1 MSSSFERHLYQQANS
16 RSEYLNRS
24 TLSRRVQILATNF
37 KKKVKR
43 SIQHKTKNKGI
54 INCGATLLRGKLGV
68 HRYTEVLNLVKSI
81 LDIRRVGYLN
91 FLNSTQTGGCCFAS
105 KGRIPRSCSPRGSP
119 PPRELLDIYFCVR
132 LVDKISVLGSS
143 SSVCSEGGKTFANN
157 VDWDDLIIDAKNKL
171 NTFREWEKTN
181 QTKQV

>member
-1 MSSSFERHLYQQANS
+1 
-16 RSEYLNRS
+16 
-24 TLSRRVQILATNF
+24 
-37 KKKVKR
+37 
-43 SIQHKTKNKGI
+43 
-54 INCGATLLRGKLGV
+54 
-68 HRYTEVLNLVKSI
+68 
-81 LDIRRVGYLN
+81 
-91 FLNSTQTGGCCFAS
+91 
-105 KGRIPRSCSPRGSP
+105 
-119 PPRELLDIYFCVR
+119 LDIYFCVR